1 MQPRDPRTQ
10 RAPVVRAAVL
20 AWMLVVG
27 IDFFVNA
34 GMLTMLWEG
43 PSSFLLSTADLF
55 LRIPMGYAALLL
67 WSVLVVWLVT
77 RLHIERPRG
86 GAVFGAKLGMLVSVA
101 GMLGLAS
108 ISTISATIAL
118 GWATTQ
124 IVEFAVV
131 GYVGTLALRAGG
143 TRRMTLA
150 IIGLTLLLV
159 AGGLIAQNLI

>member
-34 GMLTMLWEG
+34 GLLAMLWKG

-77 RLHIERPRG
+77 RLHVERPRS

-131 GYVGTLALRAGG
+131 GYVGTLALRAGH
-143 TRRMTLA
+143 TRRTTLA
-150 IIGLTLLLV
+150 I
-159 AGGLIAQNLI
+159 